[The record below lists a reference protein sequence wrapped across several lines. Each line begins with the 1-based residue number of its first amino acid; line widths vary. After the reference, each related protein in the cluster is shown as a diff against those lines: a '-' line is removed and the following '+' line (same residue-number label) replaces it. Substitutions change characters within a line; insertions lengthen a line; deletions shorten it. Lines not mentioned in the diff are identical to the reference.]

1 MADFETA
8 YFNKRAPAR
17 GSANEKAAIR
27 QAQVEFC
34 FLLLLPIL
42 SEVFITDFQRS
53 GTAETNK
60 RMYGGVNNKTS
71 TAHHAKLDRET
82 EELKH
87 KVFLAMYLWD

>member
-27 QAQVEFC
+27 QAQVEFNR
-34 FLLLLPIL
+34 FSRI
-42 SEVFITDFQRS
+42 STDFQRS

-87 KVFLAMYLWD
+87 KVF

>member
-27 QAQVEFC
+27 QAQVDWAF
-34 FLLLLPIL
+34 FSLIQNSL
-42 SEVFITDFQRS
+42 QRS

-87 KVFLAMYLWD
+87 KVFRTLFLQD